1 MFEFLGCQI
10 NADIPKEQMAAIVR
24 TESSHRQ
31 FAIGVVG
38 GFLNRQ
44 PENADEAKTTV
55 EMLKTSGK
63 NYSVGLAQVNQVN
76 FKRYGLNASNMFDI
90 CTNLNVGAKILEACF
105 TQHKDWQMAYSC
117 YYSGNPKTGF
127 RHGYVAKVSGNL
139 NKPIPTAVL
148 PPKISIDK
156 QPIVFVAKKDSTQNK
171 KANSR
176 VSVRMSLT
184 QRRLSSS
191 LFTN

>member
-24 TESSHRQ
+24 TESSVRQ

-38 GFLNRQ
+38 GFLSRQ
-44 PENADEAKTTV
+44 PENADEAKSTV

-76 FKRYGLNASNMFDI
+76 FKRYGLNASNMFDA
-90 CTNLNVGAKILEACF
+90 CTNLNTGAKILKACF
-105 TQHKDWQMAYSC
+105 TQYKDWQKAYSC
-117 YYSGNPKTGF
+117 YYSGNPTTGF

-139 NKPIPTAVL
+139 NKPIPSAVL

-156 QPIVFVAKKDSTQNK
+156 QPIVFVAKKNSTQSK
-171 KANSR
+171 KAR
-176 VSVRMSLT
+176 AVSVRLTLT
-184 QRRLSSS
+184 QRRLLSS
-191 LFTN
+191 LN

>member
-10 NADIPKEQMAAIVR
+10 NADIPREQMAAIVR

-44 PENADEAKTTV
+44 PENQDEATATV
-55 EMLKTSGK
+55 AMLKTSGK

-105 TQHKDWQMAYSC
+105 TQHKDWQKSYSC
-117 YYSGNPKTGF
+117 YYSGNPTTGF

-139 NKPIPTAVL
+139 KNRFVICNVL
-148 PPKISIDK
+148 
-156 QPIVFVAKKDSTQNK
+156 QNFV
-171 KANSR
+171 
-176 VSVRMSLT
+176 
-184 QRRLSSS
+184 
-191 LFTN
+191 

>member
-10 NADIPKEQMAAIVR
+10 NADIPKEQIAAIVR

-38 GFLNRQ
+38 GYLNRQ

-90 CTNLNVGAKILEACF
+90 CTNLNVGARILEACF

-156 QPIVFVAKKDSTQNK
+156 QPIVFVAKKNSTQSK
-171 KANSR
+171 KTQA
-176 VSVRMSLT
+176 VRLTLT
-184 QRRLSSS
+184 QRRLASS
-191 LFTN
+191 FN

>member
-1 MFEFLGCQI
+1 MFELLGCQI
-10 NADIPKEQMAAIVR
+10 NTDIPPEQMAAIIR
-24 TESSHRQ
+24 TESSVRQ
-31 FAIGVVG
+31 YAIGVAG

-90 CTNLNVGAKILEACF
+90 CTNLNAGAKILEACF

-156 QPIVFVAKKDSTQNK
+156 QPIVFVAKKNSTQTK
-171 KANSR
+171 KTQA
-176 VSVRMSLT
+176 VRLTLT
-184 QRRLSSS
+184 QRRLASS
-191 LFTN
+191 FN

>member
-1 MFEFLGCQI
+1 MFELLGCQI
-10 NADIPKEQMAAIVR
+10 NTDIPPEQMAAIIR
-24 TESSHRQ
+24 TESSVRQ
-31 FAIGVVG
+31 YAIGVVG

-90 CTNLNVGAKILEACF
+90 CTNLNAGAKILEACF
-105 TQHKDWQMAYSC
+105 TQHQDWQKAYSC
-117 YYSGNPKTGF
+117 YYSGNPTTGF

-139 NKPIPTAVL
+139 NKPIPSAVL

-156 QPIVFVAKKDSTQNK
+156 QPIVFVAKEKTTQSK
-171 KANSR
+171 RTKT
-176 VSVRMSLT
+176 VPVHLT
-184 QRRLSSS
+184 LMQRRLSSS
-191 LFTN
+191 LN